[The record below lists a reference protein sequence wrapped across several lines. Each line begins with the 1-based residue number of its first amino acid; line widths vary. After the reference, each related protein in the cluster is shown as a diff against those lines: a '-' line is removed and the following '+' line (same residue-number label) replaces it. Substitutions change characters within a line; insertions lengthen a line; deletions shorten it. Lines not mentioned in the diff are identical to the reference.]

1 MTGIQYIDRQ
11 EAWDQA
17 AGNLSGQPV
26 LAVDTE
32 SNSMFAYRERLCLI
46 QIGHRDG
53 VIILD
58 PLAVAD
64 LSALGRLLAG
74 PDTVK
79 TFHGASYDV
88 ACLHRG
94 YGFRVA
100 NLFDTEIAARFL
112 GLPHTSLAAVL
123 QSCLD
128 VAIPKNAALQ
138 RSDWSRRPLPPE
150 ALEYA
155 AADVRH
161 LPRLA
166 DVCRARLQKLGR
178 LPWVA
183 EECQRLTQS
192 PAMPAAA
199 ATDEPAFLR
208 VKGAYR
214 LAPRALA
221 ALQELWHFREAEAQ
235 RRDLPPFKV
244 LNGETLL
251 RLAQAPHPI
260 TARIAADCGLSP
272 KLWRRLGIGIADAVA
287 RGHRGPE
294 YHRPPDAG
302 RKPRHTSE
310 SATRLRG
317 LKNWRESCAARLGL
331 NPSLLW
337 PTRSLER
344 IAIEPPELGGRPPD
358 CGNPDVR
365 RWQRRE
371 FGAELEALCAG
382 EQWRR
387 GKAVTLPPP
396 ASGD

>member
-11 EAWDQA
+11 DIWDQA
-17 AGNLSGQPV
+17 AANLSGPPA

-32 SNSMFAYRERLCLI
+32 SNSMFAYRERICLL
-46 QIGHRDG
+46 QIAHRDG
-53 VIILD
+53 VLILD

-64 LSALGRLLAG
+64 LSALGPLLAG

-79 TFHGASYDV
+79 TFHGASYDL
-88 ACLHRG
+88 ACLYRG
-94 YGFRVA
+94 YGFQIE

-112 GLPHTSLAAVL
+112 GFPNTSLAATL
-123 QSCLD
+123 QSGLD
-128 VAIPKNAALQ
+128 VTIPKNAALQ
-138 RSDWSRRPLPPE
+138 RSDWSRRPLPPA

-161 LPRLA
+161 LLPLA
-166 DVCRARLQKLGR
+166 DQLRNRLQTLGR

-183 EECQRLTQS
+183 EECQRLTEAATR
-192 PAMPAAA
+192 PPAAA
-199 ATDEPAFLR
+199 AEPAFLR

-214 LAPRALA
+214 LAPRELA
-221 ALQELWHFREAEAQ
+221 ALQELWHFRESEAE

-244 LNGETLL
+244 IGNDTLVH
-251 RLAQAPHPI
+251 LAQASHPV
-260 TARIAADCGLSP
+260 TAASAIACGLPP
-272 KLWRRLGIGIADAVA
+272 KLWRRHGPEIAAALA

-302 RKPRHTSE
+302 RKPPHTSE

-317 LKNWRESCAARLGL
+317 LKNWREQHAARLEI

-344 IAIEPPELGGRPPD
+344 IAIDPPEPGGPPPD
-358 CGNPDVR
+358 AANPDVR
-365 RWQRRE
+365 HWQRRQ
-371 FGAELEALCAG
+371 FGPDLDALYA
-382 EQWRR
+382 QTKWRQ
-387 GKAVTLPPP
+387 GKTVTPPP
-396 ASGD
+396 ASSD